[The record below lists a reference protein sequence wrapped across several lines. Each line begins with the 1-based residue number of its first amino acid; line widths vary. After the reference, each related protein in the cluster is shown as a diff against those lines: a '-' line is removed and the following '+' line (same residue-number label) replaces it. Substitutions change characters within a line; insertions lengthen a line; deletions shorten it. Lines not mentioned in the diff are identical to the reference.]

1 MRYLAIFLLIPFL
14 SYGQID
20 LSEINLDTD
29 STVQVIKPDTAYWK
43 FDSATATF
51 TRPNGSTKDVEV
63 YEAKLIV
70 WQGGKRTTPI
80 TSGVLTKK
88 DYLAFLDQYRDQHN
102 NEIEVIT
109 NALSGIRDRRDA
121 LVKEIKSVRSR

>member
-29 STVQVIKPDTAYWK
+29 STVQIKPDTAYWK
-43 FDSATATF
+43 FEAATATF
-51 TRPNGSTKDVEV
+51 TRPNGTKKDVQV

-80 TSGVLTKK
+80 SSGVLTKK
-88 DYLAFLDQYRDQHN
+88 DYIAFLDQYRDQHN
-102 NEIEVIT
+102 SEIDIIT

-121 LVKEIKSVRSR
+121 LVSEIKSVRSR